1 VGTAGS
7 HGHRYKACR
16 YQPAVLACT
25 GFAIPPKRGWS
36 MWGRDR
42 SGRGFGHT
50 WPRRP
55 APTTPQAR
63 WFGVPDLECSW
74 TTNDSWLGHQR
85 LELENDL
92 IAAHVLE
99 HGAPPSAQFLG

>member
-1 VGTAGS
+1 
-7 HGHRYKACR
+7 
-16 YQPAVLACT
+16 
-25 GFAIPPKRGWS
+25 
-36 MWGRDR
+36 MWGRADQAAA
-42 SGRGFGHT
+42 GG
-50 WPRRP
+50 
-55 APTTPQAR
+55 APGQGPSPEHPQAH
-63 WFGVPDLECSW
+63 WFAASDLECSW